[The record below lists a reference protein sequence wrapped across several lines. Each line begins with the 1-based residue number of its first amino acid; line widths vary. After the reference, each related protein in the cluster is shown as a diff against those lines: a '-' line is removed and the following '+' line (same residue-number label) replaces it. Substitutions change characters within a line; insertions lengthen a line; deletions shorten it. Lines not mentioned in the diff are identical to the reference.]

1 MNEER
6 ETQNREREKKRQENN
21 NTHVSVFCE
30 RTNIHKKEKENHKV
44 KKGEKRKTSSLIS
57 DDDAETLFTQKN
69 ISHKKI

>member
-1 MNEER
+1 MKRER
-6 ETQNREREKKRQENN
+6 PKTEREREKKTRKQQHA
-21 NTHVSVFCE
+21 HVSVFCE